1 MWALLLTPGANGQ
14 SVSLNYRQEPLNEI
28 LLDLNDRY
36 GAQISVNADLA
47 SGCDITL
54 LKEFKNLEKAL
65 EALART
71 CDLDLHQI
79 NGVFIF
85 RRSRSPAP
93 STQPPLTLK
102 GRPPSFLYQGVV
114 LEANSREPVPYATLR
129 MNDRGIHTD
138 EYGRFSFQS
147 PSRTAFVAYRS
158 LGFVES
164 DTLLRFGDEL
174 TLPLKPFSI
183 DLAEVEVEGIRGR
196 TRSHIGASAGHFQ
209 FNDINNQLVPGLG
222 YDLIFNHLR
231 LYPGIMAAGESTS
244 DFVIWGSYAGQ
255 NHILYDGITLF
266 SNWGTYADIGRVN
279 PYMIRDVEV
288 YKGGYGVS
296 VGDRMG
302 GVVQVEGRSGDLN
315 RVRGNLSLT
324 NQLANARLSVPLFN
338 QTSTLQVAGRITY
351 FDALDLSAQPREQ
364 KEVIIPDYQYSD
376 LNVKFSSNLSPSD
389 KLEISTIASW
399 DSYEAQL
406 RGSTTRPFPE
416 NINVKSVQYGGSL
429 RYNRNW
435 QGGGLSQVWVSQS
448 FYQPEFSSY
457 FIRRQNARPN
467 LDTLEQGRW
476 SNPVQEFNSRITHT
490 FSARKKHQF
499 EISGAYIQNR
509 VFLQSREA
517 ELLEDTDKRLGRVSI
532 YLQDRIQWT
541 DWFSME
547 VGLKADLPFS
557 QAKLYWQPRV
567 QAGFR
572 LSDHWRAH
580 LAWGIYRQ
588 FISKNTLIDIL
599 GNRTDFW
606 QVARS
611 EQVPVLQSMHQVG
624 GIRFHRNRWELSLEG
639 YYKTTSGFSRNI
651 LNRDRSV
658 TFIVGNAR
666 AMGLD
671 VLLRKQLDAHEFLL
685 SYSLGKVLERF
696 ELDTRTGPFR
706 ESPQSQ
712 RHELKL
718 AVMLNFRPFRIS
730 ATQVYGSGFPHATQ
744 ANAPRGPRPY
754 WRTDLAAE
762 YGFSVKK
769 MEFQAGLSI
778 LNLFNRDNVRL
789 NQSVSVPEGDV
800 INTLG
805 IPFTPAVYLNLHF

>member
-1 MWALLLTPGANGQ
+1 
-14 SVSLNYRQEPLNEI
+14 VSLSYRQEPLNEI
-28 LLDLNDRY
+28 LLDLNDRC

-54 LKEFKNLEKAL
+54 QKEFKNLEKAL

-71 CDLDLHQI
+71 CDLDLQQV

-93 STQPPLTLK
+93 LTQPPLTQK
-102 GRPPSFLYQGVV
+102 GRPPSFLYQGLVQ
-114 LEANSREPVPYATLR
+114 EASSGEPVPFATLQIAG
-129 MNDRGIHTD
+129 RGVSTD
-138 EYGRFSFQS
+138 EYGRFSFQTSS
-147 PSRTAFVAYRS
+147 PTAFLAFRS

-164 DTLLRFGDEL
+164 DTLLRFGNEL
-174 TLPLKPFSI
+174 ILSLQPNSI
-183 DLAEVEVEGIRGR
+183 DLAEVVVEGVRGK
-196 TRSHIGASAGHFQ
+196 TLSHVGESAGLFQ

-255 NHILYDGITLF
+255 NHVLYDGITLF

-279 PYMIRDVEV
+279 PFMIRDVEV

-296 VGDRMG
+296 VGDRIG
-302 GVVQVEGRSGDLN
+302 GVVQVEGRSGDLKK
-315 RVRGNLSLT
+315 VRGNVSLT

-338 QTSTLQVAGRITY
+338 QTSSLQVAGRVTY
-351 FDALDLSAQPREQ
+351 FNWLDLSAPPESSQQ
-364 KEVIIPDYQYSD
+364 VIVPDYQYSD
-376 LNVKFSSNLSPSD
+376 LNAKFSSNLSPSD

-406 RGSTTRPFPE
+406 RGSIASPFPE

-429 RYNRNW
+429 RYSRSW
-435 QGGGLSQVWVSQS
+435 RGGGLFQVWVSQS
-448 FYQPEFSSY
+448 FYEPEFSSY

-467 LDTLEQGRW
+467 LDTLKQGSW

-490 FSARKKHQF
+490 FPAREKHQF
-499 EISGAYIQNR
+499 EISGAYIHNR
-509 VFLQSREA
+509 VFLESREA
-517 ELLEDTDKRLGRVSI
+517 ELLEDTDQRLGRISM

-541 DWFSME
+541 DWFTME
-547 VGLKADLPFS
+547 LGLKADLPFAQS
-557 QAKLYWQPRV
+557 KVYWQPRA
-567 QAGFR
+567 QARFQ
-572 LSDHWRAH
+572 LSKPWSLN
-580 LAWGIYRQ
+580 LAWGMYRQ
-588 FISKNTLIDIL
+588 FISKNALIDVL

-606 QVARS
+606 QVAHS
-611 EQVPVLQSMHQVG
+611 EKVPVLKSMHQAT
-624 GIRFHRNRWELSLEG
+624 GITFSKNRWEWSLEG
-639 YYKTTSGFSRNI
+639 YYKITRGFSRNF
-651 LNRDRSV
+651 LNRDQSV
-658 TFIVGNAR
+658 NLIVGEAR
-666 AMGLD
+666 AVGLD
-671 VLLRKQLDAHEFLL
+671 ILIRKQIARHEFLL

-696 ELDTRTGPFR
+696 ALETRTSQFQ

-712 RHELKL
+712 RHEVKA
-718 AVMLNFRPFRIS
+718 AVMLNFPPFRIS
-730 ATQVYGSGFPHATQ
+730 ATQVYGSGFPSAVQ
-744 ANAPRGPRPY
+744 ANALRAPIPY

-762 YGFSVKK
+762 FGFSVKK
-769 MEFQAGLSI
+769 MEFQSGISI
-778 LNLFNRDNVRL
+778 LNLFNRENVRL

-805 IPFTPAVYLNLHF
+805 IPFTPAFYFNLAF